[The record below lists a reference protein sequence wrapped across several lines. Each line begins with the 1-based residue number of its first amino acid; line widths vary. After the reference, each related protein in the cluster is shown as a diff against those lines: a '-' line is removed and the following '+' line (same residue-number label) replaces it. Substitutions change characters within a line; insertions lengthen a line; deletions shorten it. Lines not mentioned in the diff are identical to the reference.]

1 MVNKYPDI
9 TIETLEQGIQYLQ
22 TLGLQ
27 HVETDIKRDKAT
39 FTDDTLPRF
48 EVCAQLADV
57 VNGQRVIE
65 NA

>member
-9 TIETLEQGIQYLQ
+9 TIEALEQGIQYLQ
-22 TLGLQ
+22 TLDLR
-27 HVETDIKRDKAT
+27 HVETDIKRDKAI

-48 EVCAQLADV
+48 EIHTDLTGV
-57 VNGQRVIE
+57 VDGQGVVE